1 MAIILMEKEVKHY
14 MKNKDNKKGENMMY
28 IKLNKKQ
35 IINKCIKVTK
45 ENNRLTEQYSN
56 LSKNY
61 ESLLQDKIKSE
72 NKLDDTIQL
81 KESLQLQNQ
90 TLEKRLLATEVE
102 LLRKI
107 VSLFEKQ
114 PVQQPIIYNYP
125 NSNGVS
131 TTGTTTTTSNTFY
144 GN

>member
-1 MAIILMEKEVKHY
+1 
-14 MKNKDNKKGENMMY
+14 MY

-35 IINKCIKVTK
+35 LINKVVKLTK
-45 ENNRLTEQYSN
+45 EKTDLIEANNLKGETLVN
-56 LSKNY
+56 
-61 ESLLQDKIKSE
+61 LQDKY
-72 NKLDDTIQL
+72 DDMVKVKESIQL
-81 KESLQLQNQ
+81 ANQ

-107 VSLFEKQ
+107 VSLYEKQ

-131 TTGTTTTTSNTFY
+131 TSGNTITTASNTIN

>member
-1 MAIILMEKEVKHY
+1 
-14 MKNKDNKKGENMMY
+14 MMY

-35 IINKCIKVTK
+35 LINKVVKLTK
-45 ENNRLTEQYSN
+45 EKTDLIEANNLKGETLVN
-56 LSKNY
+56 
-61 ESLLQDKIKSE
+61 LQDKY
-72 NKLDDTIQL
+72 DDMVKVKESIQL
-81 KESLQLQNQ
+81 ANQ

-107 VSLFEKQ
+107 VSLYEKQ

-131 TTGTTTTTSNTFY
+131 TTGTTTTTASNTFY

>member
-1 MAIILMEKEVKHY
+1 
-14 MKNKDNKKGENMMY
+14 MY

-35 IINKCIKVTK
+35 LINKVVKLTK
-45 ENNRLTEQYSN
+45 EKTDLIEANNLKGETLVN
-56 LSKNY
+56 
-61 ESLLQDKIKSE
+61 LQDKY
-72 NKLDDTIQL
+72 DDMVKVKESIQL
-81 KESLQLQNQ
+81 ANQ

-107 VSLFEKQ
+107 VSLYEKQ
-114 PVQQPIIYNYP
+114 PVQQPIVYNYP

-131 TTGTTTTTSNTFY
+131 TGTTTTTASNTFY

>member
-1 MAIILMEKEVKHY
+1 
-14 MKNKDNKKGENMMY
+14 MY

-35 IINKCIKVTK
+35 LVNKVIKLTKEKNNLLESKNLKEVTIIN
-45 ENNRLTEQYSN
+45 
-56 LSKNY
+56 
-61 ESLLQDKIKSE
+61 LQD
-72 NKLDDTIQL
+72 NYDKLQKDYDDIVKL
-81 KESLQLQNQ
+81 KESIQLQNQ

-107 VSLFEKQ
+107 VSLYEKQ
-114 PVQQPIIYNYP
+114 PIQQPIIYNYP

-131 TTGTTTTTSNTFY
+131 TTGTTTTTSNTIY

>member
-1 MAIILMEKEVKHY
+1 
-14 MKNKDNKKGENMMY
+14 MMY

-72 NKLDDTIQL
+72 NKLDDTIQV

-107 VSLFEKQ
+107 VSLYEKK

-131 TTGTTTTTSNTFY
+131 TTGTRITTASNTINGY
-144 GN
+144 

>member
-1 MAIILMEKEVKHY
+1 
-14 MKNKDNKKGENMMY
+14 MY

-61 ESLLQDKIKSE
+61 ESLLQDKIKSK

-107 VSLFEKQ
+107 VSLYEKQ

-131 TTGTTTTTSNTFY
+131 TTGTTTTTASNTFY